1 MAVSFHRRLTVR
13 SPQRS
18 ESILVFWATEEEEEE
33 EEEGEEEEEQEEE
46 VEEEE
51 EEEEKEEETGGME
64 TYTET
69 GRKQHKLT
77 YR

>member
-1 MAVSFHRRLTVR
+1 MAVSFHRGLTVR

-18 ESILVFWATEEEEEE
+18 EYILVFWATEEEAEK
-33 EEEGEEEEEQEEE
+33 EEEEEQEEE